1 MLDRTISK
9 TFKLNKIKKISE
21 MKRMKKKPRSKE
33 ALVVSKVTKAF
44 HDKSKIM
51 PSWLSK
57 ETAKTKFYAVNN
69 VSLDVKEGEIFGILG
84 PNGCGKSTLIRI
96 VSTLL
101 MPDTGDVRV
110 FGFDVIKEP
119 DHIKEFINRV
129 SVEAS
134 FFKRLS
140 ANENLMYASRLYGLN
155 PKKAKQKFTYIL
167 EELGFPMDKLN
178 QPMENFSRG
187 LQQKVSIARGFL
199 TDPILI
205 LLDEPTTG
213 LDPKSKLDVQ
223 RFIKKIRAEKKIT
236 IILTSHDMEEVDRLC
251 KRIAIMD
258 KGKIIALGT
267 SKELKKLVSKDDL
280 FSLQTSNNKQ
290 AIKILEQVDGINN
303 LKLED
308 GSISFNTKD
317 LDAVLNEI
325 TRKLKKNNLK
335 IKTFHKTTPTLEDV
349 FLKLTGKTLEE
360 EDKERG
366 K

>member
-1 MLDRTISK
+1 
-9 TFKLNKIKKISE
+9 
-21 MKRMKKKPRSKE
+21 
-33 ALVVSKVTKAF
+33 
-44 HDKSKIM
+44 
-51 PSWLSK
+51 
-57 ETAKTKFYAVNN
+57 
-69 VSLDVKEGEIFGILG
+69 
-84 PNGCGKSTLIRI
+84 
-96 VSTLL
+96 
-101 MPDTGDVRV
+101 
-110 FGFDVIKEP
+110 
-119 DHIKEFINRV
+119 
-129 SVEAS
+129 
-134 FFKRLS
+134 
-140 ANENLMYASRLYGLN
+140 
-155 PKKAKQKFTYIL
+155 
-167 EELGFPMDKLN
+167 
-178 QPMENFSRG
+178 
-187 LQQKVSIARGFL
+187 
-199 TDPILI
+199 
-205 LLDEPTTG
+205 
-213 LDPKSKLDVQ
+213 
-223 RFIKKIRAEKKIT
+223 
-236 IILTSHDMEEVDRLC
+236 MEEVDRLC